1 METAFYETDLC
12 PDPELPLL
20 LHKCLIDS
28 EVLPHWHTNIEL
40 LYIQEGEMIISI
52 DGQEHSAL
60 VGDIMLINSNCLH
73 TFRTITPTSR
83 YRCLIIEET
92 FINQHQ
98 LDYTLVNFQTKIN
111 QPDILTLY
119 LKMMAE
125 FDQQRPCYKPMLQGM
140 CLEMMS
146 LLFRELNYSPLPISQ
161 RAPSNAKVELT
172 KLGIDYISHHY
183 QKTIAIDDIC
193 LTIGVSKFHFCRIF
207 KEVTELTVNEF
218 INHFRC
224 TRAQILLQK
233 KGAVIADCGLACGF
247 NDPSYF
253 AKIYRKHFGYL
264 PSVEI
269 SKTQTP

>member
-20 LHKCLIDS
+20 LHNCLIES

-40 LYIQEGEMIISI
+40 LYIQEGEMVISI
-52 DGQEHSAL
+52 DGQEYAAL
-60 VGDIMLINSNCLH
+60 PGDIILINSNCLH
-73 TFRTITPTSR
+73 TFKTITQTSR

-98 LDYTLVNFQTKIN
+98 LDYTTVSFQTKIN
-111 QPDILTLY
+111 HAEILALY
-119 LKMMAE
+119 LRMMAE
-125 FDQQRPCYKPMLQGM
+125 FDGYRTHYKTMLQGM
-140 CLEMMS
+140 CLEMIS
-146 LLFRELNYSPLPISQ
+146 LLFRELDYSPLPLSQ
-161 RAPSNAKVELT
+161 PALSHSKVELT
-172 KLGIDYISHHY
+172 KLGIDYISQHY
-183 QKTIAIDDIC
+183 QHVILIDDIC
-193 LTIGVSKFHFCRIF
+193 LAIGVSKFHFCRIF

-224 TRAQILLQK
+224 TRAQVLLLK
-233 KGAVIADCGLACGF
+233 KDAIVADCALACGF

-253 AKIYRKHFGYL
+253 AKMYRKHFGYL

-269 SKTQTP
+269 AKKQTT